1 MATVLLYEMI
11 SCIWNNPLG
20 CKVVF
25 RSLNIEALT
34 EMPEM
39 NKLNFLLAPDKYFG
53 EKLAEKSSEDL
64 KLPTL
69 SASK

>member
-1 MATVLLYEMI
+1 MI

-25 RSLNIEALT
+25 RSLNIEDLVET
-34 EMPEM
+34 PEM
-39 NKLNFLLAPDKYFG
+39 SKLNFLLAPDKYFG
-53 EKLAEKSSEDL
+53 EKSAERSSEDL
-64 KLPTL
+64 KPPTL